1 MGAGAVFVFWIFG
14 LAIISAIL
22 GAICVP
28 IGWIFCHH
36 KQPKVKQNILRMS
49 FFTPAIFLYSN
60 LFLIIVGDILV
71 GNKVSPSFGDEWWAP
86 INEEYYL
93 GAIDDPD
100 STYIFIRGEGH
111 HTGCDCQRV
120 TNLWSTED
128 TVTLLCTNIGG
139 LFSIYAFPIKTDTFD
154 TISYLLSQE
163 QMDSVLLKSKLSKDE
178 SMSPNDFFCKA
189 QQKAHRI
196 ELPVRITLSILILL
210 YLWIRTIRR
219 VRQEDDD
226 EYLV

>member
-1 MGAGAVFVFWIFG
+1 MGAGVVFVFWIFG

-36 KQPKVKQNILRMS
+36 KQPKVKQDILRMS

-71 GNKVSPSFGDEWWAP
+71 GDKVSPSFGDEWWAP

-111 HTGCDCQRV
+111 HMACDCRRV

-128 TVTLLCTNIGG
+128 TVTLLCTNKGG
-139 LFSIYAFPIKTDTFD
+139 LFSIYAFPIKTETFD
-154 TISYLLSQE
+154 TISYLFSQE
-163 QMDSVLLKSKLSKDE
+163 QMDSALLKVNYLRTNRCLL
-178 SMSPNDFFCKA
+178 MIFFVRHNK
-189 QQKAHRI
+189 KHI
-196 ELPVRITLSILILL
+196 E
-210 YLWIRTIRR
+210 
-219 VRQEDDD
+219 
-226 EYLV
+226 